1 MRKLWV
7 ARVLALGTVGLV
19 ACEQPPAPEP
29 APDVVVAQF
38 DPSAVPPVVPTP
50 NDLAIN
56 PTTGRVEAP
65 VDPSTSPAQQ
75 EFTRDYLNT
84 LDGFPTS
91 SVATT
96 PIAEL
101 DPTTLSTSSVLLLDL
116 KPEAGLPQVI
126 PELGYDSQRGLLTVT
141 PPRTGWPKGGHYA
154 VAVIGGEQGVKG
166 TEGRPVVASPAW
178 FLLRFP
184 TPLVACQPNVEP
196 TPDTCRATTSLIPAT
211 QTEIG
216 ARKKE
221 QAANALRLEALRL
234 RYAPV
239 LEKLEARG
247 ISRDD
252 VALVWTFKV
261 MSLPEATFDPER
273 GTVPFPNDLLLT
285 RDAQGTRVNL
295 PPAPSTAPELQKQ
308 LIAELNKLDGFSTTA
323 PIVSENSDTRGAIDL
338 GKLDASLLPAATH
351 FLKLTATG
359 AAPQNVEICL
369 DCRVSKKADGT
380 LPNNPPQLQF
390 VPRVPLEERSTYAAV
405 MTTGLKNDQGQRV
418 VPTGA
423 FALLRS
429 SAPLVDAAGRSQVSG
444 VLDTQ
449 AQNLEAARKGLKP
462 LFDGLA
468 AAGLPRKDLT
478 LAWAFTTQ
486 STVSTLQKLHD
497 LPATVG
503 AVNEQL
509 PAAPRYVEDVSTTFF
524 ARMDLLRLPRGNIG
538 KVFQGQL
545 TVPFALTGPNGTLR
559 SDVLRFDRVP
569 FLLVTPT
576 ADAPATGFPVTLFGH
591 GLRGNHQH
599 LLAVANAL
607 AGSGRA
613 VIAIDTVKH
622 GERSMCLGSAAVL
635 KSQANPN
642 PTDDQACDDPAT
654 QRCDNEPAS
663 PTFGRCIARPGV
675 TRAACAFSNPKAD
688 LTCAAARSG
697 KGEGRCLDTDPTGD
711 NDQCEGGTFRKNTDG
726 SVTISGWNML
736 DLQNFFVTRDNFRHQ
751 VMDLAQVA
759 RVLKDPALNEQ
770 LAAAGG
776 APVDGSSLDYVGQS
790 LGGMLGTL
798 YTAVSPDVRRAVLNV
813 PGGRLPQVLDEATD
827 SNFVAMR
834 TGLYSNL
841 ATLGM
846 PQGSPAFDTFL
857 RTAQWILDPGDP
869 VNAAWHVTNG
879 PNIPA
884 ERRALVQYIT
894 GDKVVPN
901 STTQALIDA
910 VNARPGA
917 KPLSTRVFDPSFTDL
932 PENSRHG
939 FLANGTNPTVTQQ
952 AQEEV
957 VQFLTQP

>member
-1 MRKLWV
+1 M
-7 ARVLALGTVGLV
+7 
-19 ACEQPPAPEP
+19 
-29 APDVVVAQF
+29 
-38 DPSAVPPVVPTP
+38 
-50 NDLAIN
+50 
-56 PTTGRVEAP
+56 
-65 VDPSTSPAQQ
+65 
-75 EFTRDYLNT
+75 
-84 LDGFPTS
+84 
-91 SVATT
+91 
-96 PIAEL
+96 
-101 DPTTLSTSSVLLLDL
+101 
-116 KPEAGLPQVI
+116 
-126 PELGYDSQRGLLTVT
+126 
-141 PPRTGWPKGGHYA
+141 
-154 VAVIGGEQGVKG
+154 
-166 TEGRPVVASPAW
+166 
-178 FLLRFP
+178 LLRFP
-184 TPLVACQPNVEP
+184 TPLVECQPDVEP

-211 QTEIG
+211 QTEIS

-221 QAANALRLEALRL
+221 QAANALRLEALRQ

-239 LEKLEARG
+239 LEKLQARG

-261 MSLPEATFDPER
+261 LSLPEATFDPER

-285 RDAQGTRVNL
+285 RDAQGPRVNL
-295 PPAPSTAPELQKQ
+295 PPAPSTAPAPQKQ

-323 PIVSENSDTRGAIDL
+323 PIVSENSDTLGAIDL
-338 GKLDASLLPAATH
+338 GKLNPSLLTAATR
-351 FLKLTATG
+351 FLKVTATG
-359 AAPQNVEICL
+359 AVPQNVEVCL

-380 LPNNPPQLQF
+380 LPNNPSQLQF
-390 VPRVPLEERSTYAAV
+390 VPRVPLDERSTYAAV
-405 MTTGLKNDQGQRV
+405 MTAGLRNERGQRV

-429 SAPLVDAAGRSQVSG
+429 SAPLVDSAGRSQVSG

-449 AQNLEAARKGLKP
+449 ARNLEAARKGLKP

-468 AAGLPRKDLT
+468 ATGLARKDIT

-486 STVSTLQKLHD
+486 STVSTLELLHD

-503 AVNEQL
+503 AVNEKL
-509 PAAPRYVEDVSTTFF
+509 PDAPRYVEDVSTAFF
-524 ARMDLLRLPRGNIG
+524 ARMDLLKLPRGNIG

-559 SDVLRFDRVP
+559 PEVLRFDRVP
-569 FLLVTPT
+569 FLLVMPSST
-576 ADAPATGFPVTLFGH
+576 APETGFPVTLFGH

-599 LLAVANAL
+599 LLAVSNAL

-613 VIAIDTVKH
+613 VFAIDTVKH

-635 KSQANPN
+635 RSQANPN
-642 PTDDQACDDPAT
+642 PTDDQACDDPVT
-654 QRCDNEPAS
+654 QMCDNEPAS
-663 PTFGRCIARPGV
+663 PTFGRCIARPAV
-675 TRAACAFSNPKAD
+675 QRTLCAFSDPKAD

-697 KGEGRCLDTDPTGD
+697 RGEGRCLDTDPTGD
-711 NDQCEGGTFRKNTDG
+711 NDQCEGGTFRKNADG

-751 VMDLAQVA
+751 VLDLAQVV
-759 RVLKDPALNEQ
+759 RVLQGPGLDEQ
-770 LAAAGG
+770 LVAAGG
-776 APVDGSSLDYVGQS
+776 SPVDGTHLDYVGQS

-827 SNFVAMR
+827 ANFVAMR
-834 TGLYSNL
+834 TGLYANL
-841 ATLGM
+841 ATMGM
-846 PQGSPAFDTFL
+846 PQGSPAFDTFI

-869 VNAAWHVTNG
+869 INAAWHVTNG
-879 PNIPA
+879 PNVPA

-894 GDKVVPN
+894 GDKIIPN
-901 STTQALIDA
+901 STTRALIDA
-910 VNARPGA
+910 VNSRPGA
-917 KPLSTRVFDPSFTDL
+917 RPLSTREFNPPLAEL
-932 PENSRHG
+932 PENARHG

>member
-19 ACEQPPAPEP
+19 ACEPPKEQEP
-29 APDVVVAQF
+29 APDVVVAKF
-38 DPSAVPPVVPTP
+38 DPSAMPPVVPTP

-56 PTTGRVEAP
+56 PVTGLVEAP
-65 VDPSTSPAQQ
+65 VDPSAPAAQQ

-96 PIAEL
+96 PIEEL
-101 DPTTLSTSSVLLLDL
+101 DPSTLSTSSVLVLDL

-126 PELGYDSQRGLLTVT
+126 PELGYDAQRGLLTVT

-154 VAVIGGEQGVKG
+154 VAVVGGAQGVKG
-166 TEGRPVVASPAW
+166 TRGRPVVASPAW
-178 FLLRFP
+178 MLLRFP
-184 TPLVACQPNVEP
+184 TPLVECQPDVEP

-211 QTEIG
+211 QTEIS

-221 QAANALRLEALRL
+221 QAATALRLEALRL

-239 LEKLEARG
+239 LEKLESRG

-252 VALVWTFKV
+252 VALVWTFTV
-261 MSLPEATFDPER
+261 LSLPEATFDPER

-295 PPAPSTAPELQKQ
+295 PPAPSTAPEIQKQ

-323 PIVSENSDTRGAIDL
+323 PIVSENSDTLGAIDL
-338 GKLDASLLPAATH
+338 GKLDPSLLTAATR
-351 FLKLTATG
+351 FLKVTATG
-359 AAPQNVEICL
+359 AVPQNVEVCL

-380 LPNNPPQLQF
+380 LPNNPSQLQF
-390 VPRVPLEERSTYAAV
+390 VPRVPLDERSTYAAV
-405 MTTGLKNDQGQRV
+405 MTAGLKNVRGQRV

-429 SAPLVDAAGRSQVSG
+429 SAPLVDSAGRSQVSG
-444 VLDTQ
+444 VLDAQ
-449 AQNLEAARKGLKP
+449 ARNLEAARKGLKP

-468 AAGLPRKDLT
+468 AAGLPRKDIS

-486 STVSTLQKLHD
+486 STVSTLKQLHD

-503 AVNEQL
+503 AVNEKL
-509 PAAPRYVEDVSTTFF
+509 PDAPRYVEDVSPAFF
-524 ARMDLLRLPRGNIG
+524 ARMDLLSLPRGNIG

-559 SDVLRFDRVP
+559 PEVLRFDRVP
-569 FLLVTPT
+569 FLLVMPSTT
-576 ADAPATGFPVTLFGH
+576 APETGFPVTLFAH

-613 VIAIDTVKH
+613 VFAIDTVKH

-635 KSQANPN
+635 GTQANPN
-642 PTDDQACDDPAT
+642 PTDDQACDDPVT
-654 QRCDNEPAS
+654 QMCDNEPAS
-663 PTFGRCIARPGV
+663 PTFGRCIARPGIQRTV
-675 TRAACAFSNPKAD
+675 CAFSNPKAD

-697 KGEGRCLDTDPTGD
+697 RGEGRCLDTDPTGD
-711 NDQCEGGTFRKNTDG
+711 NDQCEGGTFRKNADG

-751 VMDLAQVA
+751 VLDLAQVV
-759 RVLKDPALNEQ
+759 RVLQGPGLDEQ
-770 LAAAGG
+770 LAELGG
-776 APVDGSSLDYVGQS
+776 APVDGTHLDYLGQS

-827 SNFVAMR
+827 ANFVAMR
-834 TGLYSNL
+834 TALYATL
-841 ATLGM
+841 ATMGM
-846 PQGSPAFDTFL
+846 PQGSPAFDTYI

-869 VNAAWHVTNG
+869 INAAWHVTNG

-884 ERRALVQYIT
+884 DRRALVQYIT
-894 GDKVVPN
+894 GDKVIPN
-901 STTQALIDA
+901 STTRALIDA
-910 VNARPGA
+910 VNTRPGA
-917 KPLSTRVFDPSFTDL
+917 KPLSTRMFDPTLAEL
-932 PENSRHG
+932 PENARHG
-939 FLANGTNPTVTQQ
+939 FLANGANPTVTQQ